1 MNRNDLQGVVR
12 IQGRNIPYTLRP
24 SERARYLSL
33 RIRETGDVEVV
44 LPRRGRVVDPEG
56 IIRRQSSWIIKTL
69 DRISRRR
76 KISPLFTIE
85 HGSRLPLMGRDRIL
99 AVGLHAGKR
108 PVVST
113 TDDDIRVAMPETHAA
128 RLESVLVRWYISRA
142 KILIPR
148 RVMEL
153 NEQWGLHF
161 SSIHVRNQ
169 KTRWGSCSRRGV
181 LSFNWRLVILPPHVT
196 DYLIVHEL
204 AHLVHMSHSSRF
216 WKLVESR
223 DPGFR
228 DAESWLRRNGRN
240 IPL

>member
-1 MNRNDLQGVVR
+1 
-12 IQGRNIPYTLRP
+12 
-24 SERARYLSL
+24 
-33 RIRETGDVEVV
+33 
-44 LPRRGRVVDPEG
+44 
-56 IIRRQSSWIIKTL
+56 
-69 DRISRRR
+69 
-76 KISPLFTIE
+76 
-85 HGSRLPLMGRDRIL
+85 MGRDRIL